1 MQTSLFEETP
11 RPDANLYVGPVEK
24 TFPPPRPFQVTAHE
38 SLRQGVREGH
48 RCQVL
53 MSATGSG
60 KTYLGMM
67 LISETLK
74 KGRRCLFICDRTV
87 LIDQTSAVADSYGLN
102 NHGIIQRNHWRTDYL
117 KPLQIA
123 SVQTLARRDM
133 SNQEFDVVI
142 VDECFVAG
150 TLVDGRPI
158 ETLKIGDYVR
168 SYNHLTNQIEMR
180 EILHVFKHNAHNLI
194 KVSTDNGKN
203 IISTANHP
211 YFTLTGYVK
220 ADTISTDTILFSAET
235 NNGASK
241 AQNIPMHNL
250 PKTRDFNRE
259 TIQQTR
265 SEISK
270 FNRYYMLRRMQNRFE
285 RERLQEAVRTNAV
298 KQPYVR
304 PIYPPKSKIQTFR
317 YGTQTPNPRR
327 QWEKNPGPASNA
339 FPITGGRMDIR
350 ACCLDGLP
358 KRARGTNPRQGG
370 HCQPYAYDSNRG
382 GWSQPLHNR
391 AARAR
396 HPERWPLAPVR
407 VVSVEV
413 QEQDDLIESRRCSG
427 EYRGV
432 EVFNIEVEGNNNYF
446 AEDILVHNCQD
457 QYKGWI
463 DLMTLF
469 PNAKFIGLSATPF
482 SKGLGKLFTNLINAA
497 TMHQLTT
504 EPDPTSGK
512 PVLVPMRIF
521 SCHKVNMEGAATRGG
536 EWTDEGAAERGMEII
551 GDVVADWELYGKG
564 RKTIV
569 FGPTIAHC
577 EKMKD
582 WFVSRGHQAMTFTAD
597 TTPVE
602 RADILMEYRKKD
614 SGLDIL
620 ISVAALAKG
629 FDCPEVSC
637 ICDVRPLRKSLS
649 TAIQMWGRG
658 LRSAPDKTECLLLD
672 FSGNIVRFAD
682 DFSDVYYNGLN
693 QLHKGEKLDK
703 KIRKDEDHIERAC
716 PKCGYK
722 PCGKRCVQC
731 GFQKKKQSLEEHAPG
746 VMKEIIIGGKKAAD
760 DNHHLYKQLVSFTRN
775 SSSQKPREWAW
786 NLYKQIT
793 GEHVPNKW
801 EGEFWMMPLCHVT
814 AATKGKIQQLR
825 IAFRHAI
832 K

>member
-1 MQTSLFEETP
+1 MMQTALFEETP

-142 VDECFVAG
+142 VDEV
-150 TLVDGRPI
+150 
-158 ETLKIGDYVR
+158 
-168 SYNHLTNQIEMR
+168 
-180 EILHVFKHNAHNLI
+180 
-194 KVSTDNGKN
+194 
-203 IISTANHP
+203 
-211 YFTLTGYVK
+211 
-220 ADTISTDTILFSAET
+220 
-235 NNGASK
+235 
-241 AQNIPMHNL
+241 
-250 PKTRDFNRE
+250 
-259 TIQQTR
+259 
-265 SEISK
+265 
-270 FNRYYMLRRMQNRFE
+270 
-285 RERLQEAVRTNAV
+285 
-298 KQPYVR
+298 
-304 PIYPPKSKIQTFR
+304 
-317 YGTQTPNPRR
+317 
-327 QWEKNPGPASNA
+327 
-339 FPITGGRMDIR
+339 
-350 ACCLDGLP
+350 
-358 KRARGTNPRQGG
+358 
-370 HCQPYAYDSNRG
+370 
-382 GWSQPLHNR
+382 
-391 AARAR
+391 
-396 HPERWPLAPVR
+396 
-407 VVSVEV
+407 
-413 QEQDDLIESRRCSG
+413 
-427 EYRGV
+427 
-432 EVFNIEVEGNNNYF
+432 
-446 AEDILVHNCQD
+446 QD

-597 TTPVE
+597 TTPAE
-602 RADILMEYRKKD
+602 RADILREYRKKD

-682 DFSDVYYNGLN
+682 DFSDVYFNGLN

-703 KIRKDEDHIERAC
+703 KIRKDEEHIEMAC

-793 GEHVPNKW
+793 GESVPKKW

-814 AATKGKIQQLR
+814 SATKGKIQQLR
-825 IAFRHAI
+825 IAYRHAI